1 MAPGDGQ
8 VRLDQCRVAGPS
20 EALLLLEAGVFLSV
34 AVCSKVNLPL
44 WVCI

>member
-8 VRLDQCRVAGPS
+8 VRLDQYRVAGPS
-20 EALLLLEAGVFLSV
+20 EGLLLLEAGVLLSV
-34 AVCSKVNLPL
+34 ASCPKVNLPL